1 VFFKEKELAMNSL
14 FIMYL
19 DSFTNIVLIVSLS
32 LVLLVIIGIL
42 VFLVTK
48 KIRKRKNTLKEN
60 LYNLDDI
67 YTALGGRNNIISH
80 QINGTRLTLV
90 LRDYKKV
97 DREKLRSFGVERV
110 LLMSNK
116 YILVG
121 EHLDKINEKLN

>member
-1 VFFKEKELAMNSL
+1 MNSL
-14 FIMYL
+14 FSIYL
-19 DSFTNIVLIVSLS
+19 DSFTNIVLIVALS
-32 LVLLVIIGIL
+32 LVLVVIIGIL
-42 VFLVTK
+42 IFLITR
-48 KIRKRKNTLKEN
+48 KIKREKNTLKEN

-67 YTALGGRNNIISH
+67 YTALGGKDNIISH

-97 DREKLRSFGVERV
+97 DREKLRSFGVERI

-121 EHLDKINEKLN
+121 EHLDRINERLN

>member
-1 VFFKEKELAMNSL
+1 MNSL
-14 FIMYL
+14 FILYL
-19 DSFTNIVLIVSLS
+19 DSFTNIVLIISLS
-32 LVLLVIIGIL
+32 LVLIIIIGIL
-42 VFLVTK
+42 IFLITK
-48 KIRKRKNTLKEN
+48 KKSRGKNTLKGN
-60 LYNLDDI
+60 LYNLADI
-67 YTALGGRNNIISH
+67 YSALGGKDNIISH

-97 DREKLRSFGVERV
+97 DREKLRSFGVERI